1 MSLGPP
7 VLGHGVGQ
15 VYESPIPLWLYL
27 LGAAA
32 TVALSFILRALSRSD
47 LRVLVEKRV
56 AGPRGAAIL
65 RGAFRTL
72 GIFFIALMLVA
83 GIVVRG
89 EGFTTAT
96 LLFWLGL
103 VVGTVFLSSLL
114 DGIWGAADPWANLE
128 SLYRIEGVETARRTP
143 PWWLGPV
150 LLYALFWFELV
161 SGAGFEDFWVVTVVV
176 LYSIYAF
183 SLRAA
188 FHEDWARAD
197 PFSILFG
204 FAGRIAPLRLGDDGI
219 FARSPLAGIDEREPM
234 DRALFASVF
243 VILASTTLDN
253 IRETV
258 AWTDFRLST
267 GLDALP
273 PRLLDSLAFVVF
285 GIMFLAPF
293 LLATSTAR
301 RWKKDD
307 SVVGVARRFGWSL
320 VPIGVAYVLSHNAP
334 LLITGVPRLVA
345 LLSDPFELGWNLF
358 GTASAFGGFAPSPK
372 LVWFLEVALIVG
384 GHILGVLSAHRTAV
398 RLAPSHG
405 AAVRSQYA
413 LTGLMTMYTV
423 VTLALLAQPLVSS

>member
-1 MSLGPP
+1 MSFGPP
-7 VLGHGVGQ
+7 VLGHGVGE

-32 TVALSFILRALSRSD
+32 TVALSFILRALSR
-47 LRVLVEKRV
+47 REPRALVEKRV

-65 RGAFRTL
+65 RTTFKFG
-72 GIFFIALMLVA
+72 GIFFFALMLVA
-83 GIVVRG
+83 GIVVRS

-103 VVGTVFLSSLL
+103 VVGMVFLSSLL

-128 SLYRIEGVETARRTP
+128 DLYRIEGVETARRTP

-150 LLYALFWFELV
+150 LLYALFWLELI
-161 SGAGFEDFWVVTVVV
+161 SGAGFEDFWIVTAAVV
-176 LYSIYAF
+176 YSIYAF

-188 FHEDWARAD
+188 FHEDWATAD

-204 FAGRIAPLRLGDDGI
+204 FAGRIAPLRLGGDGI
-219 FARSPLAGIDEREPM
+219 YARSPLVGIDDHEPM

-243 VILASTTLDN
+243 LILASTTLDN

-258 AWTDFRLST
+258 AWTDFRFST

-273 PRLLDSLAFVVF
+273 PRLLDSVAFVVF

-293 LLATSTAR
+293 LLAISTAR
-301 RWKKDD
+301 RWRKDE
-307 SVVGVARRFGWSL
+307 SVVGIGRRFGWSL
-320 VPIGVAYVLSHNAP
+320 VPIGVAYILSHNVP

-345 LLSDPFELGWNLF
+345 LLSDPFELGWNLL
-358 GTASAFGGFAPSPK
+358 GTAGAFGNFAPSPK

-413 LTGLMTMYTV
+413 LTGLMTLYTV
-423 VTLALLAQPLVSS
+423 ATLALLAQPLVSS

>member
-1 MSLGPP
+1 MSFGPP

-32 TVALSFILRALSRSD
+32 TVALSFILRALSR
-47 LRVLVEKRV
+47 REPRALVEKRV

-65 RGAFRTL
+65 RTTFKFG
-72 GIFFIALMLVA
+72 GIFFFALMLVA
-83 GIVVRG
+83 GIVVRS

-103 VVGTVFLSSLL
+103 VVGMVFLSSLL
-114 DGIWGAADPWANLE
+114 DGIWEAADPWANLE
-128 SLYRIEGVETARRTP
+128 DLYRIEGVETARRTP

-150 LLYALFWFELV
+150 LLYALFWLELI
-161 SGAGFEDFWVVTVVV
+161 SGAGFEDFWIVTAAVV
-176 LYSIYAF
+176 YSIYAF

-188 FHEDWARAD
+188 FHEDWATAD

-204 FAGRIAPLRLGDDGI
+204 FAGRIAPLRLGGDGI
-219 FARSPLAGIDEREPM
+219 YARSPLAGIDDHEPM

-243 VILASTTLDN
+243 LILASTTLDN

-258 AWTDFRLST
+258 AWTDFRFST

-273 PRLLDSLAFVVF
+273 PRLLDSVAFVVF

-293 LLATSTAR
+293 LLAISTAR
-301 RWKKDD
+301 WRKDE
-307 SVVGVARRFGWSL
+307 SVVGIGRRFGWSL
-320 VPIGVAYVLSHNAP
+320 VPIGVAYILSHNVP

-345 LLSDPFELGWNLF
+345 LLSDPFELGWNLL
-358 GTASAFGGFAPSPK
+358 GTAGAFGNFAPSPK

-413 LTGLMTMYTV
+413 LTGLMTLYTV
-423 VTLALLAQPLVSS
+423 ATLALLAQPLVSS